1 MRLTNKVDLP
11 AAPEQVFT
19 LLNDVERVAP
29 CLPGASLE
37 GSDGDGVYK
46 GRVKIKVGPIAAA
59 YKGTVRFLD
68 VDEGAHRLVLD
79 ARGTEQSGS
88 GNAEAKVDVRVQPHE
103 SGSTLTLDT
112 DLVVRGKVAQFG
124 RGAMGEVSQKLM
136 EQFARNLSGLLEQP
150 EAPAAPAPAGE
161 GESGGARAEEA
172 APAAATPAAA
182 PSAARGA
189 DGAEE
194 GEALNAWPL
203 VAVPLL
209 KRAAPVVGALV
220 AVTAVLLGRRRG
232 RGALLDDV
240 VAAVIEIEGNRIT
253 VPVRRRIEVLRR

>member
-11 AAPEQVFT
+11 APPEEVFT

-29 CLPGASLE
+29 CLPGATLE
-37 GSDGDGVYK
+37 GSDGDGAYK
-46 GRVKIKVGPIAAA
+46 GRVKVKVGPITAA
-59 YKGTVRFLD
+59 YQGTVRFLE

-79 ARGTEQSGS
+79 ARGKEQSGS
-88 GNAEAKVDVRVQPHE
+88 GNAEAKVEVQVEPHE

-136 EQFARNLSGLLEQP
+136 EQFARNLSGLLDEP
-150 EAPAAPAPAGE
+150 SGPVDGDAEADESAPVASAPPAD
-161 GESGGARAEEA
+161 GGA
-172 APAAATPAAA
+172 
-182 PSAARGA
+182 G
-189 DGAEE
+189 E

-209 KRAAPVVGALV
+209 KRAAPVVGVLV
-220 AVTAVLLGRRRG
+220 ATATAVLFGRRRG
-232 RGALLDDV
+232 RGTLIDDV
-240 VAAVIEIEGNRIT
+240 VAAVVEIDGQRVT